1 MSQPEESANFFRLI
15 RLVVDEGSHVLRDLL
30 LQIIYPES
38 LDKFL
43 QRNIN
48 IINTPQQKKLLFQDQ
63 YALLTKTPAVQPEEL
78 DITLLCWIFRN
89 ICNISPT
96 NGWQIPPGAT
106 DFSRGDDIYRLR
118 DIRNKIIAHIAT
130 TQVPSADFKKL
141 WVEISDIITRLAQHG
156 SPQMQQNIS
165 GIIQSIRSE
174 ELDPE
179 SQKLKLIETL
189 VKWKRQD
196 DQISLKLEEHDYQL
210 KTHTEEL
217 QSHAGLHKTH
227 GEQLEGHRD
236 QLEQQVFL
244 HSALGWFGGAKVL
257 GKLPV
262 PGRPTNLDYSRARAY
277 CACSRCGW
285 GLF

>member
-15 RLVVDEGSHVLRDLL
+15 RLVVDKGSDVLRDLL
-30 LQIIYPES
+30 LQTIYPES

-48 IINTPQQKKLLFQDQ
+48 IINTLQKRKLLYQDQ
-63 YALLTKTPAVQPEEL
+63 YDLLTKTPAVQPEEL

-89 ICNISPT
+89 ICTISPT

-106 DFSRGDDIYRLR
+106 DISREDDIYRLR

-165 GIIQSIRSE
+165 RIIQSIRSE

-189 VKWKRQD
+189 VKWKNQD
-196 DQISLKLEEHDYQL
+196 EQISLKLEEHDYQL
-210 KTHTEEL
+210 KTQTEEL
-217 QSHAGLHKTH
+217 QKHAGLHKTH
-227 GEQLEGHRD
+227 GEQLEEQRD
-236 QLEQQVFL
+236 QLEQQVLL
-244 HSALGWFGGAKVL
+244 HSVYFMK
-257 GKLPV
+257 
-262 PGRPTNLDYSRARAY
+262 TE
-277 CACSRCGW
+277 
-285 GLF
+285 

>member
-15 RLVVDEGSHVLRDLL
+15 RLLVDTGSDVLRDLL

-48 IINTPQQKKLLFQDQ
+48 IINTGKQRKLLLQDQ
-63 YALLTKTPAVQPEEL
+63 YDLLTNIPAVHPEEI

-106 DFSRGDDIYRLR
+106 DISLGDDIYRLR
-118 DIRNKIIAHIAT
+118 NMRNNIISHLTT

-141 WVEISDIITRLAQHG
+141 WVQTSDIITRLAQYG
-156 SPQMQQNIS
+156 SPQIQQNIS

-174 ELDPE
+174 ALDPE
-179 SQKLKLIETL
+179 SQTLKRPETL
-189 VKWKRQD
+189 VKSKNHD
-196 DQISLKLEEHDYQL
+196 NLLSLKLEHDYQL
-210 KTHTEEL
+210 RTHAEEL
-217 QSHAGLHKTH
+217 QQHAGLLKTH
-227 GEQLEGHRD
+227 GDQLEEQRD
-236 QLEQQVFL
+236 QLEQQVL
-244 HSALGWFGGAKVL
+244 L
-257 GKLPV
+257 
-262 PGRPTNLDYSRARAY
+262 NLV
-277 CACSRCGW
+277 CFMKTEQ
-285 GLF
+285 L